1 MNTPAATKR
10 RIEIY
15 DTTLRDGTQGEGVNL
30 SLVDKIKITQLLD
43 SVGVDYVEGG
53 YPLSNPKDEAYF
65 QEVRKLDLKYTKV
78 CAFGMTRR
86 KDIDPKDD
94 AGMQALVGS
103 GSPIITIVG
112 KTWDLHVDEVLRISR
127 EENLAMI
134 TDSLAF
140 CLQGPDTEEVFYDA
154 EHFFDGYRA
163 NPEYALA
170 TLKAALKGGATR
182 LVLCDTNGGSMPGW
196 ISETMRNLYRDLGAD
211 VKLAIHT
218 HNDAGLAVANS
229 LAAVEVGAVQVQG
242 TINGI
247 GERCGN
253 VDLTTVIANLRLKL
267 GYDCLTGENL
277 DGLTKLSRAVYE
289 RANLSLSPCQP
300 YVGTSAFAHKGGMH
314 VHAVQRIAHSY
325 EHVEPSLV
333 GNERRILVSELSGA
347 SNISATLGEK
357 FSIQDDK
364 ELQRKVLQRVQ
375 DLEHQGYHFEA
386 AQASFELLLYD
397 AMGKLPDFW
406 ELDHYRCVILRR
418 RNEKPTTE
426 ATVKLRTSGHT
437 EHRVAEG
444 DGPVNALDAALRK
457 ALKDHYPQINNV
469 HLTDYKVR
477 VVNPTAESA
486 AKVRV
491 IAEFAVRDNKNDDDI
506 TRYITTIGV
515 NENIVDASWQ
525 AIADA
530 FRYHLVETT
539 APVRV

>member
-1 MNTPAATKR
+1 MNTPTATKR
-10 RIEIY
+10 RVEIY

-30 SLVDKIKITQLLD
+30 SLVDKLKITQLLD
-43 SVGVDYVEGG
+43 SVGIDFVEGG

-65 QEVRKLDLKYTKV
+65 KEVQKLDLKHTKV

-86 KDIDPKDD
+86 KDIDPADD
-94 AGMQALVGS
+94 AGMNALVAS

-127 EENLAMI
+127 DENLAMI

-140 CLQGPDTEEVFYDA
+140 CNAGPDCEEVFYDA
-154 EHFFDGYRA
+154 EHFFDGYRS
-163 NPEYALA
+163 NKDYALA
-170 TLKAALKGGATR
+170 TLRAALDGGASR

-196 ISETMRNLYRDLGAD
+196 ITQAVTELYQALGED
-211 VKLAIHT
+211 VQIAIHT

-229 LAAVEVGAVQVQG
+229 LAAVQAGAVQVQG

-289 RANLSLSPCQP
+289 RANLSLSSCQP

-314 VHAVQRIAHSY
+314 VHAVQRITHSY
-325 EHVEPSLV
+325 EHVEPALV

-364 ELQRKVLQRVQ
+364 DLQRKVLKRVQ

-418 RNEKPTTE
+418 GQESPTTE
-426 ATVKLRTSGHT
+426 ATVKLRANDMT

-444 DGPVNALDAALRK
+444 DGPVNALDGALRK
-457 ALKDHYPQINNV
+457 ALKDHYPQLNNV
-469 HLTDYKVR
+469 HLADYKVR

-491 IAEFAVRDNKNDDDI
+491 IAEFAVRENGDDSV

-515 NENIVDASWQ
+515 NENIIDASWQ